1 MPNVEDYIPARQAYG
16 PSAHTWN
23 LKPQSLLKMKKGLA
37 RVRLGLGDM
46 KILCGCDSNTLGYG
60 TSDANRTN
68 KNGYPAQLSRLLAT
82 QGLPAVEGMS
92 APQVNA
98 LILDNRLA
106 STGTWDG
113 AAASAGLGWGSNG
126 GIKGYWFCNTD
137 LSTRTFSPGTG
148 VFWDR
153 ADIYYTSHTTTGN
166 ATIQATGGAAFNLT
180 AGGVTLV
187 NAVVQKTTISAGS
200 LADTNTVTITKSG
213 TAPIFLL
220 GIEVWNSTKSQI
232 RIANAGIASSSAFGW
247 NGFNASFPN
256 LRSGKCIEAYQPDLM
271 VMGVGTNDAHIS
283 ARTLNQYLTDVSAL
297 IANVQVTG
305 DVILMSSFPYGVAN
319 PTVAALIASYAQGLR
334 GLGIPF
340 LDIHNRMGAYAAYNT
355 AGYMFG
361 DGLHGND
368 NSHNE
373 IAGWLAN
380 ILTTV

>member
-1 MPNVEDYIPARQAYG
+1 MPHVTDPISTRKAYG
-16 PSAHTWN
+16 VVDN
-23 LKPQSLLKMKKGLA
+23 LYNVKGTSFRKFKKALT
-37 RVRLGLGDM
+37 RTRLGLADT
-46 KILCGCDSNTLGYG
+46 KILCAGNSNVLGYG

-68 KNGYPAQLSRLLAT
+68 KNGYPAQLARLMAS
-82 QGLPAVEGMS
+82 QGLPAVEGMTV
-92 APQVNA
+92 PQVNG

-213 TAPIFLL
+213 TAPIFIL
-220 GIEVWNSTKSQI
+220 GIEVWNSTKKQI

-256 LRSGKCIEAYQPDLM
+256 LRSGKCIEAYQPDLTIFSI
-271 VMGVGTNDAHIS
+271 GTNDAHIS
-283 ARTLNQYLTDVSAL
+283 NRTQAQFAADLNAL
-297 IANVQVTG
+297 IANAQVSG
-305 DVILMSSFPYGVAN
+305 DVLLVGDWPYGIAD
-319 PTVAALIASYAQGLR
+319 AGKLALINSYNQGMR
-334 GLGIPF
+334 FQGSPH
-340 LDIHNRMGAYAAYNT
+340 LDSYTRMGSYSSYNA

-361 DGLHGND
+361 DQLHGND
-368 NSHNE
+368 FSAAEVAGWVNE
-373 IAGWLAN
+373 ILLG
-380 ILTTV
+380 V